1 MADIEKLHPSQDIER
16 ARSKSQIKLEAEP
29 LVQQLRELIENTRKR
44 VASVVSDETSQL
56 YWNVG
61 NAINTFVLQGNRA
74 EYGKQIVATVSR
86 QLAEEYGSG
95 FEVKNVRRMMQFAT
109 EYQDFEIVATLMRQ
123 LPWSHFTLLIPI
135 REPLKRAFYEQ
146 MAITEHWSVRTLRE
160 KISSQLYER
169 TAISRQPEET
179 IKHDLALLREENK
192 MTPNLVFRD
201 PYLLNLFGLKDTYSE
216 KDLESAIVAEMQ
228 RFIEE
233 LGTDFAF
240 LARQKRITIDNEDY
254 YIDLLFYHRRLHCLV
269 AIDLKI
275 DSFKAAYKG
284 QMELYLRWLEK
295 YERVEGENAPI
306 GLILCAG
313 KNDEHVELM
322 HLEESN
328 IRVAEYMTMLPDKKV
343 LEQKLQKAIAYARER
358 MAIQEQAKSEK

>member
-1 MADIEKLHPSQDIER
+1 MADIEKIDQNKEIEHV
-16 ARSKSQIKLEAEP
+16 RSKSHITLEAEP

-61 NAINTFVLQGNRA
+61 NAINMFVLQGNRA
-74 EYGKQIVATVSR
+74 EYGKQIVVSVAR

-95 FEVKNVRRMMQFAT
+95 FEEKNLRRMMQFAT
-109 EYQDFEIVATLMRQ
+109 EYQDFTIVASLIRQ
-123 LPWSHFTLLIPI
+123 LTWTHFIALIPI

-146 MAITEHWSVRTLRE
+146 MAITEHWSVRTLRK
-160 KISSQLYER
+160 KIDSQLYER

-295 YERVEGENAPI
+295 YERVEGENAPS
-306 GLILCAG
+306 GLIRCAG

>member
-1 MADIEKLHPSQDIER
+1 MANIEK
-16 ARSKSQIKLEAEP
+16 SKQNNSSQIAVIAEP
-29 LVQQLRELIENTRKR
+29 LMQQLRELIGNTRKR
-44 VASVVSDETSQL
+44 VASVVSDETTQL

-61 NAINTFVLQGNRA
+61 NAVNTFVLQGSRA
-74 EYGKQIVATVSR
+74 EYGKQIVVSVSR
-86 QLAEEYGSG
+86 QLVEEYGDS
-95 FEVKNVRRMMQFAT
+95 FEEKNLRRMMQFAT
-109 EYQDFEIVATLMRQ
+109 EYQDFGIVASLIRQ
-123 LPWSHFTLLIPI
+123 LTWTHFIALIPI
-135 REPLKRAFYEQ
+135 REPLKRSFYEQ

-169 TAISRQPEET
+169 TAISRKPEET
-179 IKHDLALLREENK
+179 IKHDIALLRDENK
-192 MTPNLVFRD
+192 MTPDMVFRD
-201 PYLLNLFGLKDTYSE
+201 PYLLHLFGLKDTYSE

-233 LGTDFAF
+233 LGSDFAF

-358 MAIQEQAKSEK
+358 IAIQEQTNQSSN

>member
-1 MADIEKLHPSQDIER
+1 MADIEKIDPNKEIEH
-16 ARSKSQIKLEAEP
+16 ARSKSQITLEAEP
-29 LVQQLRELIENTRKR
+29 LVHQLRELIENTRKR

-61 NAINTFVLQGNRA
+61 NAINTFVLQGIRA
-74 EYGKQIVATVSR
+74 EYGKQIVVSVSR
-86 QLAEEYGSG
+86 QLVAEYGSC
-95 FEVKNVRRMMQFAT
+95 FEEKNLRRMMQFAT
-109 EYQDFEIVATLMRQ
+109 EYQDFTIVASLIRQ
-123 LPWSHFTLLIPI
+123 LTWTHFIALIPI

-146 MAITEHWSVRTLRE
+146 MAITEHWSVRTLRK
-160 KISSQLYER
+160 KIDSQLYER

-179 IKHDLALLREENK
+179 IKHDLAMLREENK

-358 MAIQEQAKSEK
+358 MAIQEQDKEEK

>member
-1 MADIEKLHPSQDIER
+1 MANIEKNRQSNS
-16 ARSKSQIKLEAEP
+16 AQIAIIAEP
-29 LVQQLRELIENTRKR
+29 LLRQLRELIDNTRKR
-44 VASVVSDETSQL
+44 VASVVSDETTQL

-61 NAINTFVLQGNRA
+61 NAINTFVLQGSRA
-74 EYGKQIVATVSR
+74 EYGKQIVVSVSR

-95 FEVKNVRRMMQFAT
+95 FEEKNVRRMVQFAT
-109 EYQDFEIVATLMRQ
+109 EYQDFGIVASLIRQ
-123 LPWSHFTLLIPI
+123 LSWTHFIALIPI
-135 REPLKRAFYEQ
+135 REPLKRSFYEQ
-146 MAITEHWSVRTLRE
+146 MAITEHWSVRMLRE

-169 TAISRQPEET
+169 TAISRKPEDT
-179 IKHDLALLREENK
+179 IKHDIALLRDENK
-192 MTPNLVFRD
+192 MTPDMVFRD
-201 PYLLNLFGLKDTYSE
+201 PYLLHLFGLKDTYSE

-233 LGTDFAF
+233 LGSDFAF

-328 IRVAEYMTMLPDKKV
+328 IRVAEYMTMLPDKKI

-358 MAIQEQAKSEK
+358 MAIQEQNKSTSKPNR